1 MKLIWIIL
9 VFYLYETA
17 NDPISI

>member
-1 MKLIWIIL
+1 MKLIWIII